1 LSAAAH
7 CHAQRRLNPYAGVV
21 QIVETDAG
29 RALSGDA
36 LNWEIQLLAD
46 RPAGWGSLNRD
57 RIRQQHFRYAAW
69 SAEEGL
75 ARFPLPPGLDRRA
88 LEASAARL
96 LDALRERRP
105 PFPLEDRWERWL
117 LDGASGEPFALLA
130 SVSRRELIPP
140 RGAAEWRAISPG
152 TAAQPPFEAVES
164 LVRARAGRPAK
175 ACWFERGS
183 DGGGIGIA
191 PDGAVVADAGLP
203 ACAFPELPLA
213 EDWPRPEEAALAAD
227 YLAALAPLLLMLPM
241 SAATRARLEAAA
253 EARPALVER
262 FHALYPA
269 VIDVQRMNR
278 LRVQARL
285 MRASGAAA

>member
-96 LDALRERRP
+96 LDALHVRRP
-105 PFPLEDRWERWL
+105 PFPLEDCWERWL
-117 LDGASGEPFALLA
+117 LDGASGEPVALLA

-152 TAAQPPFEAVES
+152 MAAQPPFEAVES
-164 LVRARAGRPAK
+164 LVRARAGRPAQ
-175 ACWFERGS
+175 ARWFERGS
-183 DGGGIGIA
+183 DGGGTCIDPGGGTA
-191 PDGAVVADAGLP
+191 HAALP
-203 ACAFPELPLA
+203 ASAFPELPLA
-213 EDWPRPEEAALAAD
+213 ERWTRPPDEALVAD
-227 YLAALAPLLLMLPM
+227 YIAALAPLLLMLPM
-241 SAATRARLEAAA
+241 SATTRARLEAAA
-253 EARPALVER
+253 EARPGLVER

-269 VIDVQRMNR
+269 VIDAQRMNR

>member
-1 LSAAAH
+1 LSAAAR
-7 CHAQRRLNPYAGVV
+7 CHAVRRLNPYAGVV

-29 RALSGDA
+29 RALSTDGA
-36 LNWEIQLLAD
+36 NWEIQLLAD

-57 RIRQQHFRYAAW
+57 RVRQQHFRYAAW

-75 ARFPLPPGLDRRA
+75 ARFPLPPALERRA
-88 LEASAARL
+88 LETSAARL

-105 PFPLEDRWERWL
+105 PFPLEDRFERWL
-117 LDGASGEPFALLA
+117 LDAGSGEPVALLS
-130 SVSRRELIPP
+130 SVARRELIPP
-140 RGAAEWRAISPG
+140 RGSAEWHATSPG
-152 TAAQPPFEAVES
+152 VAAQPPFEAVES
-164 LVRARAGRPAK
+164 LVRTRAGRPAQ
-175 ACWFERGS
+175 ARWFERGS
-183 DGGGIGIA
+183 DGGGICIDPG
-191 PDGAVVADAGLP
+191 GGTADAALP
-203 ACAFPELPLA
+203 ASAFPELPLA
-213 EDWPRPEEAALAAD
+213 ERWTRPADYALVAD

-269 VIDVQRMNR
+269 VIDAQRMNR

-285 MRASGAAA
+285 MRA

>member
-1 LSAAAH
+1 MSAAARR
-7 CHAQRRLNPYAGVV
+7 HAVRRLNPYAGVV

-75 ARFPLPPGLDRRA
+75 ARFPLPPGQDRRA

-96 LDALRERRP
+96 LDALREHRP

-117 LDGASGEPFALLA
+117 LDAGSGEPVALLS
-130 SVSRRELIPP
+130 SVARRELIPP
-140 RGAAEWRAISPG
+140 RGSAEWRAISPG
-152 TAAQPPFEAVES
+152 VAAQPPFEAVES
-164 LVRARAGRPAK
+164 LVRTRAGRPAQ
-175 ACWFERGS
+175 ARWFERGI
-183 DGGGIGIA
+183 DGGGICIDPG
-191 PDGAVVADAGLP
+191 GGTADAALP
-203 ACAFPELPLA
+203 ASAFPELPLA
-213 EDWPRPEEAALAAD
+213 DRWTRPADEAIVAD

-241 SAATRARLEAAA
+241 SAATRERLEAAA
-253 EARPALVER
+253 EARPGLVER

-269 VIDVQRMNR
+269 VIDAQRMNR

-285 MRASGAAA
+285 MLA